1 VHAALRGPMFGSMG
15 NTKTKA
21 ARRSREQW
29 VAEIARWRK
38 SGLNSTEYAREHGLN
53 RSTLLGWSFKAG
65 PAAAQ
70 PETSTPARFLPVR
83 IRERD
88 SAKSGN
94 SSASQIEIVLTN
106 GRLLRVAGAVDASEL
121 ARVLAAVEGGIG
133 C

>member
-1 VHAALRGPMFGSMG
+1 MFGSMG

-29 VAEIARWRK
+29 VAEVARWRK

-65 PAAAQ
+65 ATAVQ

-83 IRERD
+83 VRD
-88 SAKSGN
+88 CDSVKSVN
-94 SSASQIEIVLTN
+94 SSPSHIEIVLGN
-106 GRLLRVAGAVDASEL
+106 GRLIRVAGAVDASEL